1 LSRRPGR
8 SRVRRALAS
17 LVTVDT
23 GWVLAAERDPTA
35 ARRHIAALTRLG
47 QVLVI
52 PPVVLVEARQRAA
65 DVGRVDVVLAK
76 LRSEPILPEDGRR
89 ASELLRAAG
98 AQARNPSRRVHEIG
112 VVDALVAAVAE
123 RLGGIVY
130 TDDPKHML
138 WLVDAGAEITPQR
151 TPF

>member
-1 LSRRPGR
+1 M
-8 SRVRRALAS
+8 
-17 LVTVDT
+17 DT
-23 GWVLAAERDPTA
+23 GWVLAAERNPTA

-52 PPVVLVEARQRAA
+52 PPVVLVEARQRAT
-65 DVGRVDVVLAK
+65 DIGRVDVVLAK
-76 LRSEPILPEDGRR
+76 LRSEPILPSDGRR
-89 ASELLRAAG
+89 ASDLLRLAG
-98 AQARNPSRRVHEIG
+98 AKARDPSRRIHEIG
-112 VVDALVAAVAE
+112 VVDALVAAMAE

-138 WLVDAGAEITPQR
+138 WLVEAGAEITPQR

>member
-1 LSRRPGR
+1 
-8 SRVRRALAS
+8 
-17 LVTVDT
+17 VDT
-23 GWVLAAERDPTA
+23 GWVLAAERKPTA

-52 PPVVLVEARQRAA
+52 PPVVLVEARQRAT

-76 LRSEPILPEDGRR
+76 LRSESILPQDGRR
-89 ASELLRAAG
+89 ASELLRRAG
-98 AQARNPSRRVHEIG
+98 AQARNPSRRIHEIG

-130 TDDPKHML
+130 TDDPQHML
-138 WLVDAGAEITPQR
+138 WLVEAGAEITPQR

>member
-1 LSRRPGR
+1 
-8 SRVRRALAS
+8 
-17 LVTVDT
+17 VDT
-23 GWVLAAERDPTA
+23 GWVIGAERNPTA
-35 ARRHIAALTRLG
+35 ARRQIAALTRVG

-52 PPVVLVEARQRAA
+52 PPVVLVEARQRAT

-76 LRSEPILPEDGRR
+76 LRHEPILPQDGIR

-98 AQARNPSRRVHEIG
+98 ARAKDSSGRIHEIG

-123 RLGGIVY
+123 RVGGIVY
-130 TDDPKHML
+130 TDDPQHML
-138 WLVDAGAEITPQR
+138 WLRQAGAEITPQR

>member
-1 LSRRPGR
+1 
-8 SRVRRALAS
+8 
-17 LVTVDT
+17 
-23 GWVLAAERDPTA
+23 VLAAEQKPTA
-35 ARRHIAALTRLG
+35 ARRHIAALTRVG

-76 LRSEPILPEDGRR
+76 LRQEPILPQDGIR

-98 AQARNPSRRVHEIG
+98 AQAKDPSRRIHEIG

-123 RLGGIVY
+123 RVGGIVY
-130 TDDPKHML
+130 TDDPRHML
-138 WLVDAGAEITPQR
+138 WLRQAGADITVQR